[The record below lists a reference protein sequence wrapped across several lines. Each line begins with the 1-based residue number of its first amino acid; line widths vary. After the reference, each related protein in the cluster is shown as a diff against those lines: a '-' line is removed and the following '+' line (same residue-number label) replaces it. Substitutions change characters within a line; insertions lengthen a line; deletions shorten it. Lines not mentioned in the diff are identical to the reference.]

1 MLNIIPALVG
11 FFVFFGAM
19 KFLLKSS
26 ARRWN
31 QLAEEYS
38 VEGPTENL
46 SQRRMQNLILFGGVI
61 GYNSYIGISTVGI
74 TSEGLSLSL
83 LPPWSIYHPPLLIPF
98 EDLSLRE
105 TSWYLNVRSY
115 KYTCSKVDNIELILD
130 EKLVKWIETNSPL
143 CTTRSDVLEFVA
155 SLEGESSHLTT
166 SEPT

>member
-1 MLNIIPALVG
+1 MLNLIPALVG

-115 KYTCSKVDNIELILD
+115 RYTCAKVDDIEVIVD
-130 EKLVKWIETNSPL
+130 KKLMEWIESQSP
-143 CTTRSDVLEFVA
+143 CPATRTDVPDLM
-155 SLEGESSHLTT
+155 SLLQVESSQSTT
-166 SEPT
+166 I